1 MNTTAAIIAQL
12 KALSDPNKVEYKAKK
27 FNVRTQN
34 SLGIYHADLNKI
46 ARQIPKKSDLAIELW
61 NSGLYEARLLASKI
75 FRPKELTHELAE
87 TWVIEFDNWEICD
100 SFSMGVFGK
109 SPLAIELIHGWRNR
123 KEEFV
128 KRAAFATMAA
138 YVGPIKKLKTI
149 PFSTFC
155 LGLKK
160 LPTMSETL

>member
-1 MNTTAAIIAQL
+1 MNTTATIIAQL

-46 ARQIPKKSDLAIELW
+46 ARQIPKKSDLVIELW
-61 NSGLYEARLLASKI
+61 NSGIYEARLLASKI

-100 SFSMGVFGK
+100 SFSMG
-109 SPLAIELIHGWRNR
+109 
-123 KEEFV
+123 
-128 KRAAFATMAA
+128 
-138 YVGPIKKLKTI
+138 
-149 PFSTFC
+149 FSEKVP
-155 LGLKK
+155 GQ
-160 LPTMSETL
+160 SH